1 MCRTEVMTRLL
12 ATTCFF
18 FSSRR
23 RHTRCSR
30 DWSSDVCS
38 SDLSC
43 RHTNAQRRTGPGP
56 SIPTAGGVPR
66 ALVSG
71 AAAQAILH
79 ECLAVG
85 ALQALAPGVRAAALH
100 LLLLHAAL
108 RGGRA
113 GLTRG
118 RGSGAGGGGRALLGQ
133 AALQEGPALGALQ
146 SLGCRVR
153 VAARHPLL
161 LAVLMR
167 SLGDGLSGHDRE
179 CRTHRHQPCRASH
192 IDSFREQETA
202 VS

>member
-1 MCRTEVMTRLL
+1 MGGLRWASRGDCRGGQYPRNNRILP
-12 ATTCFF
+12 
-18 FSSRR
+18 FSYAAILYQNPRPPDR
-23 RHTRCSR
+23 PGR
-30 DWSSDVCS
+30 
-38 SDLSC
+38 
-43 RHTNAQRRTGPGP
+43 GP

-66 ALVSG
+66 ALVSR

-133 AALQEGPALGALQ
+133 AALHEGPALGALQ

-161 LAVLMR
+161 LAVLVR
-167 SLGDGLSGHDRE
+167 SLGDGLSGPDRE
-179 CRTHRHQPCRASH
+179 CRTHRHQPCRVSH
-192 IDSFREQETA
+192 IDSFREQETQI
-202 VS
+202 S